1 MLGQLV
7 VQYLVLMG
15 ARRIV
20 AIDTVPGRL
29 DLARAHGATHA
40 LALQAADARGEVERI
55 TGGRMLDVVFDVTGH
70 PAALAPC
77 TRLLRRLGRAV
88 LLGDTP
94 TPSRQG
100 MGPRVLADSLSILAI
115 HALMRPEVASE
126 FNPWTAEEMTA
137 LFFDYLMQHRM
148 RVADLVTHRHD
159 PAEAPSVYAGLL
171 GDRSKAIGV
180 LFDWTRP

>member
-1 MLGQLV
+1 V
-7 VQYLVLMG
+7 
-15 ARRIV
+15 
-20 AIDTVPGRL
+20 
-29 DLARAHGATHA
+29 
-40 LALQAADARGEVERI
+40 LALSAADARGEVERI

-70 PAALAPC
+70 PAVLAPC
-77 TRLLRRLGRAV
+77 TRLLRKLGRAV

-137 LFFDYLMQHRM
+137 LFFDYLRQGRM

-159 PAEAPSVYAGLL
+159 PADAPSVYAGLVR
-171 GDRSKAIGV
+171 DRSTAIGV